1 MRITHEA
8 DYAIRLVYALMT
20 DPAPLVPASRL
31 SEKTGVTIRFTLKI
45 LRKLS
50 QAGIVTA
57 QKGAAGGYLLAVQPE
72 QLTLGHVIECI
83 DGPILLNHCLEDA
96 YLCSRVADKNNCRFH
111 QIFDQLNAKLKQELY
126 RIDFKKLQ
134 ND

>member
-20 DPAPLVPASRL
+20 DPLPPVPASRL
-31 SEKTGVTIRFTLKI
+31 SEQAGLTIRFALKI

-57 QKGAAGGYLLAVQPE
+57 QKGATGGYALAVAPE
-72 QLTLGHVIECI
+72 ELTLGHVIECI
-83 DGPILLNHCLEDA
+83 DGPIRLNHCLADD
-96 YLCSRVADKNNCRFH
+96 YLCSRVTDKSGCRFH
-111 QIFDQLNAKLKQELY
+111 QVFDQLNAKLKQELY
-126 RIDFKKLQ
+126 RIDFSNFQ